1 MRQIETQ
8 KSHLEIIQRRL
19 MKLMEYSKYRK
30 AAWNNHTA
38 K

>member
-1 MRQIETQ
+1 MRQTETQ
-8 KSHLEIIQRRL
+8 NPNLEIIQCRL

-30 AAWNNHTA
+30 AAWNIHTA